1 MPNGPKTLYA
11 VLEERLRLRH
21 SSPRTIES
29 YRAWVKRYVRFH
41 AGIHPRQLGER
52 ELTAFLS
59 DLAVRRNV
67 SASTQN
73 QALAAL
79 LFLYRD
85 VLDVTVGW
93 LDTMVRA
100 KRPHRTPAVLSR
112 DEVAR
117 LVAAMSG
124 TPRLVAMVLYGGGLR
139 LGEALS
145 LRVKDIDLDRGEMTV
160 RHGKGGRDRVTMLPD
175 TLREPILTQLDRV
188 RDLHRR
194 DREAGRGAVALP
206 GSFHAKSPNAP
217 FLLPWQW
224 VSPAARFYR
233 DTASGRWVRHHM
245 HDTVVQRAVSQAVRK
260 SGIEKRVTC
269 HTLRH
274 SFATHVL
281 EAGYDIR
288 TVQELLG
295 HRDVRTTM
303 IYTHVLNRGGRGV
316 RSPLDALDPPSG
328 RHSTASN
335 DPTESTHDRL
345 TGPDSLSRGRIIDG
359 RLAKTSWRRDL
370 RR

>member
-1 MPNGPKTLYA
+1 MPTAPRRLVA

-21 SSPRTIES
+21 SSPRTVEAYCS
-29 YRAWVKRYVRFH
+29 WVRRYVRFH
-41 AGIHPRQLGER
+41 RGTHPREMGER
-52 ELTAFLS
+52 EVTAFLS
-59 DLAVRRNV
+59 DLATRRQV

-85 VLDVTVGW
+85 VLDTPVGW
-93 LDTMVRA
+93 LDKVIRA
-100 KRPHRTPAVLSR
+100 KRPHRTLTVLSR
-112 DEVAR
+112 HEVAR
-117 LVAAMSG
+117 LMTAMSG

-145 LRVKDIDLDRGEMTV
+145 LRVKDGDLDRGELSI
-160 RHGKGGRDRVTMLPD
+160 RHGKGGRDRVTMVPD
-175 TLREPILTQLDRV
+175 TLREPLRTQIERV
-188 RDLHRR
+188 RELHRR
-194 DREAGRGAVALP
+194 DLAAGRGAVALP
-206 GSFHAKSPNAP
+206 GAFHAKSPGAP
-217 FLLPWQW
+217 FFLHWQW
-224 VSPAARFYR
+224 VFPATRFYR
-233 DTASGRWVRHHM
+233 DSTSGRWVRHHM
-245 HDTVVQRAVSQAVRK
+245 HDTVVQRAVPLSARK
-260 SGIEKRVTC
+260 AGIEKRVTC

-274 SFATHVL
+274 SFAIHVL

-316 RSPLDALDPPSG
+316 RSPLDALETAMGGPPFPP
-328 RHSTASN
+328 RE
-335 DPTESTHDRL
+335 PTNSTHDML
-345 TGPDSLSRGRIIDG
+345 TGPDSISLGRVIDG
-359 RLAKTSWRRDL
+359 QFAKTSWRNEL